1 MSDAGPVLTFSD
13 ELACVNTCMARYS
26 EAYQAFMASAQAF
39 QWVSA
44 GAHQDQASGYMEAA
58 MDAYMRAC
66 RLQEAEVVKRG

>member
-1 MSDAGPVLTFSD
+1 MSDASPVLTFSD

-26 EAYQAFMASAQAF
+26 DAYQAFMASAQAF
-39 QWVSA
+39 QWVAA

-66 RLQEAEVVKRG
+66 RLQEAMKRG